1 MKIVRFQTQKSERLL
16 RKTREVAQPLNI
28 YYVPADFAI
37 LTISGM
43 YFGLKI
49 D

>member
-1 MKIVRFQTQKSERLL
+1 MKIVRFQTQKTERLL

-28 YYVPADFAI
+28 SVPADFAI